1 MILFLR
7 NIPATTRPNE
17 LRDYVALA
25 LGEDLNDG
33 TGRVLKAEVMV
44 IRDKRTNQLEHHGL
58 VQVDSDEAGI
68 RAIKNLNGLL
78 FNNCEVLVRR
88 YKDRD
93 AENDR
98 RHDGGAVL
106 QEIIDKR
113 VQDRRRGDSVDIY
126 IDFSNQFYFLDI

>member
-1 MILFLR
+1 MILFIR

-25 LGEDLNDG
+25 LGEDLNDWS
-33 TGRVLKAEVMV
+33 GRVLKAEVMV
-44 IRDKRTNQLEHHGL
+44 IRDKHTNKLEHHGL
-58 VQVDSDEAGI
+58 VQVDSDETGI

-93 AENDR
+93 NENDR
-98 RHDGGAVL
+98 RHDGHAVS
-106 QEIIDKR
+106 QEIIEKR
-113 VQDRRRGDSVDIY
+113 IQDRRRGNSVEIY
-126 IDFSNQFYFLDI
+126 IDFSNLFYAQGA